1 MSETILEPGSL
12 WPALRARAERA
23 LRCGALEPIAT
34 EHTEV
39 EEAGIRFVVRV
50 LAQGERKVRAGFA
63 QARTGANPFL
73 PHDEDLFVV
82 DISQSH
88 LCLLNKFNVLDH
100 HLLLV
105 TRAFEEQAS
114 LLTAGDFEALATCMA
129 EFDALGFYNS
139 DTIAGASQPHK
150 HLQLVPVPLG
160 AGPERLPVDGALA
173 DEWDGRGGRLP
184 FLHAAER
191 IDPFDGAALHETYR
205 QLLRALHIKELKGLE
220 GPLSA
225 SSSYNLLVTRE
236 WMLLIPRERHEVEG
250 IPVNALGFGGALL
263 VRNRQQLAELRRRGP
278 FDLLRRAGRPRG

>member
-1 MSETILEPGSL
+1 MSETMLEPGSL
-12 WPALRARAERA
+12 WPALRARAEHA

-34 EHTEV
+34 ERTEL

-50 LAQGERKVRAGFA
+50 LAQLERKVRAGFA
-63 QARTGANPFL
+63 QARAGANPFL
-73 PHDEDLFVV
+73 PYNEALFVADV
-82 DISQSH
+82 SQTH

-139 DTIAGASQPHK
+139 DAVAGASQRHK

-160 AGPERLPVDGALA
+160 AGPERLPVDGVLA
-173 DEWDGRGGRLP
+173 DGRLP
-184 FLHAAER
+184 FVHAAER
-191 IDPFDGAALHETYR
+191 VDAFDGAALQGTYR
-205 QLLRALHIKELKGLE
+205 QLLRALQIEGLE
-220 GPLSA
+220 GEARA

-236 WMLLIPRERHEVEG
+236 WMVLVPRERHEVEG
-250 IPVNALGFGGALL
+250 VPVNALGFGGALL

-278 FDLLRRAGRPRG
+278 FELLRQAGRPRG